1 MLMEIRRL
9 IIDNVPAVA
18 EITKIIWDGN
28 DYLKNVIAEWI
39 NSNDCFPFGAFIDDQ
54 LVGVG
59 NIRRT
64 STNSA
69 WLEGLRVNPAMQGQ
83 GIAHALFDFAVNYT
97 LENDFQIVQFDASS
111 NTKASLHMGEEFGF
125 VQKYQVSHLLATIEQ
140 LTWDHQSEYTSKQI
154 IGKQAVDFLQK
165 TLKLTEFCVG
175 WAYFRVSTKY
185 LSAPHWVWYVSKH
198 GILLRRLCS
207 EKDHDESPDS
217 DELRLIIYGPSEE
230 CYDLLSHAM
239 EDLSHDEQSSHL
251 KDVSLYCPMDFVSM
265 ASEMGFHNP
274 QYKDEE
280 RETRVILLEK
290 TKI

>member
-83 GIAHALFDFAVNYT
+83 GIAHALFDFAVDYT

-140 LTWDHQSEYTSKQI
+140 ANLGSSI
-154 IGKQAVDFLQK
+154 RI
-165 TLKLTEFCVG
+165 
-175 WAYFRVSTKY
+175 YF
-185 LSAPHWVWYVSKH
+185 
-198 GILLRRLCS
+198 
-207 EKDHDESPDS
+207 
-217 DELRLIIYGPSEE
+217 
-230 CYDLLSHAM
+230 
-239 EDLSHDEQSSHL
+239 
-251 KDVSLYCPMDFVSM
+251 
-265 ASEMGFHNP
+265 
-274 QYKDEE
+274 
-280 RETRVILLEK
+280 
-290 TKI
+290 